1 MPNPSLPGLVI
12 VPSDSGVHRD
22 LAELYEKLGRR
33 AEAARYKQAI
43 MTDAE
48 NTDAIQVI
56 VSKMNSLE

>member
-1 MPNPSLPGLVI
+1 
-12 VPSDSGVHRD
+12 VHRD